1 MPIILLVIASLIA
14 LSGSAAAQQTPAA
27 APARMPSV
35 ALPPEMDR
43 VLRDYEREWKAGNAA
58 ALARL
63 FTEDGF
69 VLRPGHPPV
78 RGRAAIEESYRGASG
93 DLRLRA
99 LAYSAEGSVG
109 YVIGAFAY
117 GSADAPDGGK
127 FILTLRRGADGR
139 WLISADMDNPNAM
152 PRRSP
157 PPQQQ

>member
-1 MPIILLVIASLIA
+1 MHIILLVIACLLTIT
-14 LSGSAAAQQTPAA
+14 GGAAAQQTPAA

-35 ALPPEMDR
+35 ALPPEIDR
-43 VLRDYEREWKAGNAA
+43 VLRDYEREWEAGNAA

-93 DLRLRA
+93 DLHLRA
-99 LAYSAEGSVG
+99 LAYSAADSVG

-127 FILTLRRGADGR
+127 FILALRRGADGR
-139 WLISADMDNPNAM
+139 WLISADMDNPNA
-152 PRRSP
+152 RRSAP
-157 PPQQQ
+157 PPQQ

>member
-1 MPIILLVIASLIA
+1 MRIILLVLASLLTITGA
-14 LSGSAAAQQTPAA
+14 AAAQETPAP

-35 ALPPEMDR
+35 ALPPEIDR
-43 VLRDYEREWKAGNAA
+43 VLRDYEREWEAGNAA

-78 RGRAAIEESYRGASG
+78 RGRAAIEESYQGASG

-99 LAYSAEGSVG
+99 LAYSAADSLGH
-109 YVIGAFAY
+109 VIGAYAY
-117 GSADAPDGGK
+117 GSADAPDTGK

-139 WLISADMDNPNAM
+139 WLISADMDNGNAM
-152 PRRSP
+152 PRRP
-157 PPQQQ
+157 APPQQ